1 MAADK
6 INGVCLAIDFG
17 AGSGRVIAG
26 SRCSGQEME
35 LTELHRFVNRQVRLG
50 DSLYWDFPA
59 LFSEML
65 EGIRCAAA
73 RGMHILSVAIDTWGV
88 DFGLITLAGRLL
100 SNPLCYRDS
109 HTEGLPEA
117 IWSDADALRTHYAES
132 GIYPLS
138 INTLYQLVALNRR
151 EPAMMEAAGKL
162 LFMPDLF
169 AFFLTGSAT
178 CERTIASTSELLTT
192 DGEWNLPLIDRLGL
206 PRHLF
211 GELVDSGTLKGYIDR
226 NILRS
231 LGIGYDIPVIAAG
244 CHDTACAV
252 YASSANSTGEP
263 HAFISSGTWS
273 LFGQEIPSPVTST
286 EAYSSGYTNERA
298 VGGTIRILQNIPG
311 MWILQQLVKKWTAN
325 GSFTGYDDLIVAAER
340 AEIDSLIDVDD
351 ASFVNPH
358 DMEEAISLYCRD
370 HAMTEPATEGEYAAV
385 ALRSLALRYHKA
397 INGLN
402 DILSPAQRPKAINI
416 VGGGS
421 RNAYLNRLTAQATG
435 LPVVAGPVEA
445 TALGSIALQIET
457 LTRLNLIP

>member
-1 MAADK
+1 MA
-6 INGVCLAIDFG
+6 
-17 AGSGRVIAG
+17 S
-26 SRCSGQEME
+26 
-35 LTELHRFVNRQVRLG
+35 
-50 DSLYWDFPA
+50 
-59 LFSEML
+59 
-65 EGIRCAAA
+65 
-73 RGMHILSVAIDTWGV
+73 
-88 DFGLITLAGRLL
+88 
-100 SNPLCYRDS
+100 
-109 HTEGLPEA
+109 
-117 IWSDADALRTHYAES
+117 
-132 GIYPLS
+132 
-138 INTLYQLVALNRR
+138 
-151 EPAMMEAAGKL
+151 
-162 LFMPDLF
+162 
-169 AFFLTGSAT
+169 
-178 CERTIASTSELLTT
+178 
-192 DGEWNLPLIDRLGL
+192 GL

-244 CHDTACAV
+244 GHDTACAV